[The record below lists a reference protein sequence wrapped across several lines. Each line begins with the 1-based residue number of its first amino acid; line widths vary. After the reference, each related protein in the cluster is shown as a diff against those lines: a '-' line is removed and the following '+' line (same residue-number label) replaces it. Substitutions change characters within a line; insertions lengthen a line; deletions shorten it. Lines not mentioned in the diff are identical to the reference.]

1 MNWSIGTGNQI
12 LRGPYEE
19 ASDHTR
25 RMQAAYERLALCNY
39 FILVGSRIATE
50 KQRAAEPQIRK
61 KLLQLARF
69 G

>member
-1 MNWSIGTGNQI
+1 MNYPIGTGSQTF
-12 LRGPYEE
+12 RGPYEE
-19 ASDHTR
+19 VSDHTR

-61 KLLQLARF
+61 KLLQLAKF